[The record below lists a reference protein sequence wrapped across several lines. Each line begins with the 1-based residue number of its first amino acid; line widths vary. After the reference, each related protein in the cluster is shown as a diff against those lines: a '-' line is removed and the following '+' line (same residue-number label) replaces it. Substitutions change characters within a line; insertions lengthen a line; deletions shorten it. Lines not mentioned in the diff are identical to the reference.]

1 MSCLAYSCIML
12 IDTWSP
18 HVTSMRKYN
27 LIYRFKLKLTFL
39 KKTTK
44 KKALKLL
51 FRTFKLNALIK
62 IQAANVLQYF
72 VRILLCKLL

>member
-1 MSCLAYSCIML
+1 
-12 IDTWSP
+12 
-18 HVTSMRKYN
+18 MRKDN

-51 FRTFKLNALIK
+51 FRTFKLNTLIK

-72 VRILLCKLL
+72 VRILLSKLL